1 MLQLNQLSDTY
12 EVRRLGRSDVPAV
25 LALCQGNPLY
35 YEYCPP
41 MPSREGILQ
50 DMEALPKG
58 KAKEDKNYL
67 GFFCRGK
74 LAAVMDLILGY
85 PKRETVWI
93 GFFMMEKTLQGQGN
107 GSRMIAEACGF
118 FSEQGYERVELAY
131 AKGNEQSSHFWRK
144 NQFLETGRQVSCDG
158 FTAVVMGKW
167 LEKKSS

>member
-1 MLQLNQLSDTY
+1 MQFESIWPDWKAAPLTEEDIPLIY
-12 EVRRLGRSDVPAV
+12 RLCAS
-25 LALCQGNPLY
+25 NPQY
-35 YEYCPP
+35 YRYCPP
-41 MPSREGILQ
+41 APTAEGIREDLT
-50 DMEALPKG
+50 ALPPGVEPSCKYFVG
-58 KAKEDKNYL
+58 LRQD
-67 GFFCRGK
+67 GV
-74 LAAVMDLILGY
+74 LAAVLDLILGY

-107 GSRMIAEACGF
+107 GSRMIDEACGF

-131 AKGNEQSSHFWRK
+131 AKVNEQSSHFWRK